1 LLKENNML
9 NAKHIAEYFLTYVDE
24 DAGEGITNLKLQK
37 LVYYAQGVYL
47 AIYKKP
53 LFNASIEAWIHGPIV
68 ASLYHIYEKYGNN
81 PIPTPKQIDFSI
93 YSQNVKEILDEVY
106 NVFGQFSAWKL
117 QHMVYEELP
126 WKETIYGNVI
136 SLEVLHKYFKT
147 IIKKDLID

>member
-1 LLKENNML
+1 
-9 NAKHIAEYFLTYVDE
+9 
-24 DAGEGITNLKLQK
+24 
-37 LVYYAQGVYL
+37 
-47 AIYKKP
+47 